1 MKKHVLIK
9 VTGLLCLLL
18 ICICAAG
25 CTDQSPSTEL
35 ADTKDTVQTPPTKVA
50 AAGDTVQV
58 NYKGYFDDGEVFDSS
73 DIHGKPLTFVVG
85 GGQVVPGFNAA
96 VEGMAIGEKK
106 SVRLS
111 PDQAYGEWTEKNF
124 MMIDKNDF
132 PENST
137 FEINQSVYL
146 STPQG
151 AFTFPIIAIDESTVT
166 IDTNHHLAGKTL
178 NFDIELVSISP
189 ADA

>member
-1 MKKHVLIK
+1 M
-9 VTGLLCLLL
+9 TGLLCLLC

-25 CTDQSPSTEL
+25 CTDQSPST
-35 ADTKDTVQTPPTKVA
+35 QVA
-50 AAGDTVQV
+50 TAGDTVQV
-58 NYKGYFDDGEVFDSS
+58 NYKGYFDNGEVFDSS
-73 DIHGKPLTFVVG
+73 DIHGKPLEFVVG
-85 GGQVVPGFNAA
+85 GGRVVTGFNAA
-96 VEGMAIGEKK
+96 VEGLAIGEKIT
-106 SVRLS
+106 VRLS

-124 MMIDKNDF
+124 MMINKSDF

-151 AFTFPIIAIDESTVT
+151 SFVFPMIAIDESTVT